1 MNRLNFYLNIIQNS
15 LNDVDNYINKISS
28 FLPINY
34 PNYNELI
41 AHHKDTIDAIA
52 FRFNKIQSTLGEKVF
67 KYFLEEIG
75 YDTNKSFLEILNEIE
90 KLGIVDR
97 KKWIEFRE
105 IRNKVSHDYP
115 EEIGE
120 IIENLNKMINSFNEF
135 KKILNKIKEIYEINK
150 KWNRIYKKNYK

>member
-1 MNRLNFYLNIIQNS
+1 MQRFNFYLEIIQNS
-15 LNDVDNYINKISS
+15 LNDVDNYINKISA

-52 FRFNKIQSTLGEKVF
+52 FRYNKIQSTLGEKVF
-67 KYFLEEIG
+67 KYFLESLG
-75 YDTNKSFLEILNEIE
+75 YNTDKSFLEILSEIE
-90 KLGIVDR
+90 KLEIIER

-120 IIENLNKMINSFNEF
+120 IIENLNKMINSFEEF
-135 KKILNKIKEIYEINK
+135 KKILNKIREIYET
-150 KWNRIYKKNYK
+150 NRK

>member
-1 MNRLNFYLNIIQNS
+1 MDRLNFYLEIIQNS
-15 LNDVDNYINKISS
+15 LYDVDNYINKIST

-34 PNYNELI
+34 PNYNELT

-67 KYFLEEIG
+67 KYFLESIG
-75 YDTNKSFLEILNEIE
+75 YDTNKSFLEILSEIE
-90 KLGIVDR
+90 KLGIIDR

-115 EEIGE
+115 EEIEE

-135 KKILNKIKEIYEINK
+135 KKILNKIREIYEA
-150 KWNRIYKKNYK
+150 NRE